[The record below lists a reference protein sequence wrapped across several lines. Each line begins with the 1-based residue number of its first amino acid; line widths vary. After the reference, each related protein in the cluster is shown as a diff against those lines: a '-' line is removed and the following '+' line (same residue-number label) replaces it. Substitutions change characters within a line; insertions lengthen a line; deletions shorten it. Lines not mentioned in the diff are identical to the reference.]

1 MNPPVVVRHS
11 IEGVNPPEAPPQRDE
26 VVHFCF
32 SSFSIKYLIQN
43 QKSFREVEKLANVV
57 VSEMDFR
64 PVYENPVEIVERK
77 GLGHPD
83 TICDNLAEE
92 LSVALCKLYLEEF
105 GFVQHHNVD
114 KALLVGGV
122 ANPSFGGGEIITP
135 IEIYL
140 VGRAIKEKG
149 EKKLPVDEIAIDV
162 AKDWLKKNIRNLDP
176 ERHVVIIPKIRP
188 GSKDLVELFERFAK
202 KGEVPLANDTSFAV
216 GYAPFDDLEKVVYY
230 TERFLN
236 SQEFKKEHPYLGEDI
251 KVMGVRL
258 GDKIRIT
265 IAAAFVD
272 KYVENTDDY
281 LQKKETIRQK
291 ALENAFKYTDKEVEI
306 FINTADSPENNSVY
320 ITVTGTSAEAG
331 DDGQVG
337 RGNRPNGLIT
347 PYRPMTLEAAAGKN
361 PVSHVGK
368 IYSAVASTIAK
379 KVVTEIEEIEE
390 AYCYLVSQIGKP
402 ITQPQA
408 CDVKIRTKRDVKG
421 IEESIKKIAEEEIS
435 KISEIWKG
443 YVKKKFTIA

>member
-1 MNPPVVVRHS
+1 
-11 IEGVNPPEAPPQRDE
+11 
-26 VVHFCF
+26 
-32 SSFSIKYLIQN
+32 
-43 QKSFREVEKLANVV
+43 LANVV
-57 VSEMDFR
+57 VSLMDFK

-77 GLGHPD
+77 GTGHPD

-92 LSVALCKLYLEEF
+92 LSVALCKLYLQEF

-122 ANPSFGGGEIITP
+122 ADPKFGGGEIITP

-140 VGRAIKEKG
+140 VGRAIKEKDG
-149 EKKLPVDEIAIDV
+149 KLLPVDELAIEV
-162 AKDWLKKNIRNLDP
+162 AKKWLKENIRNLDP
-176 ERHVVIIPKIRP
+176 DKHVIITPKIRP

-216 GYAPFDDLEKVVYY
+216 GYAPFDDLEKVVYN
-230 TERFLN
+230 TEKYLN
-236 SQEFKKEHPYLGEDI
+236 SAEFKKEHPYLGEDI

-272 KYVENTDDY
+272 KYVKNVNDY
-281 LQKKETIRQK
+281 LEKKESVKQK
-291 ALENAFKYTDKEVEI
+291 ALENAAKYTDKDVEV
-306 FINTADSPENNSVY
+306 FINTADNPKGGSVY

-368 IYSAVASTIAK
+368 IYSAVANIIANR
-379 KVVTEIEEIEE
+379 VVNEIEDIEE
-390 AYCYLVSQIGKP
+390 AYCYMVSQIGKP
-402 ITQPQA
+402 ITEPQA
-408 CDVKIRTKRDVKG
+408 CDVKVRTKRDIKG
-421 IEESIKKIAEEEIS
+421 IEELIKKIAEEEIAN
-435 KISEIWKG
+435 IPEIWKG
-443 YVKKKFTIA
+443 YVEKKFTIA

>member
-1 MNPPVVVRHS
+1 M
-11 IEGVNPPEAPPQRDE
+11 
-26 VVHFCF
+26 
-32 SSFSIKYLIQN
+32 
-43 QKSFREVEKLANVV
+43 ANVF
-57 VSEMDFR
+57 VSEMDFK

-77 GLGHPD
+77 GTGHPD

-122 ANPSFGGGEIITP
+122 AEPRFGGGEIITP

-140 VGRAIKEKG
+140 VGRAIKEKDG
-149 EKKLPVDEIAIDV
+149 KPLPVDELAIEV
-162 AKDWLKKNIRNLDP
+162 AKEWLSKNIRNLDP
-176 ERHVVIIPKIRP
+176 NKHVIITPKIRP

-216 GYAPFDDLEKVVYY
+216 GYAPFDDLERVVYK
-230 TERFLN
+230 TERYLN
-236 SQEFKKEHPYLGEDI
+236 SPSFKKEHPYLGEDI

-258 GDKIRIT
+258 GDKIRLT

-272 KYVENTDDY
+272 KYVENVDDY
-281 LQKKETIRQK
+281 LQKKEIVRQK
-291 ALENAFKYTDKEVEI
+291 ALENAAKYTDKEVEI
-306 FINTADSPENNSVY
+306 FINTADNPADGSVY
-320 ITVTGTSAEAG
+320 ITVTGTSSEAG

-368 IYSAVASTIAK
+368 IYSAVANIIANR
-379 KVVTEIEEIEE
+379 VVNEIEDIEE
-390 AYCYLVSQIGKP
+390 AYCYMVSQIGKP
-402 ITQPQA
+402 ITEPQA
-408 CDVKIRTKRDVKG
+408 CDVKVRTKRDIKG
-421 IEESIKKIAEEEIS
+421 IEEVIKKIAEEEIA
-435 KISEIWKG
+435 KIPEIWKG
-443 YVKKKFTIA
+443 YVEKKFTVA

>member
-1 MNPPVVVRHS
+1 
-11 IEGVNPPEAPPQRDE
+11 
-26 VVHFCF
+26 
-32 SSFSIKYLIQN
+32 
-43 QKSFREVEKLANVV
+43 LANVI
-57 VSEMDFR
+57 VSPMDFK

-92 LSVALCKLYLEEF
+92 LSVALCKLYLKEF

-122 ANPSFGGGEIITP
+122 ADPRFGGGEIITP

-140 VGRAIKEKG
+140 VGRAVKEKDG
-149 EKKLPVDEIAIDV
+149 KPLPVDELAVEV
-162 AKDWLKKNIRNLDP
+162 AKSWLRENIPNLDADK
-176 ERHVVIIPKIRP
+176 HVIVYPRIRP

-216 GYAPFDDLEKVVYY
+216 GYAPFDDLEKVVFN
-230 TERFLN
+230 TELYLN
-236 SQEFKKEHPYLGEDI
+236 SKEFKKEHPFLGEDI

-258 GDKIRIT
+258 GSKIRIT

-272 KYVENTDDY
+272 RFVKSVPDY
-281 LQKKETIRQK
+281 LEKKEIVRKK
-291 ALENAFKYTDKEVEI
+291 ALEHAARFTDKEVEV
-306 FINTADSPENNSVY
+306 FVNTADNPEGGSVY

-368 IYSAVASTIAK
+368 IYSAVANLIAER
-379 KVVTEIEEIEE
+379 VVREVEGIEET
-390 AYCYLVSQIGKP
+390 YVYLVSQIGKP
-402 ITQPQA
+402 ITEPQA
-408 CDVKIRTKRDVKG
+408 CDVKVRTKR
-421 IEESIKKIAEEEIS
+421 EIKAIKEDLKNLVPI
-435 KISEIWKG
+435 KLP
-443 YVKKKFTIA
+443 

>member
-1 MNPPVVVRHS
+1 
-11 IEGVNPPEAPPQRDE
+11 
-26 VVHFCF
+26 
-32 SSFSIKYLIQN
+32 
-43 QKSFREVEKLANVV
+43 LANVV
-57 VSEMDFR
+57 VSLMDFK

-77 GLGHPD
+77 GTGHPD

-122 ANPSFGGGEIITP
+122 AEPKFGGGEIITP

-140 VGRAIKEKG
+140 VGRAIKEKNG
-149 EKKLPVDEIAIDV
+149 KPLPVDELAIEV
-162 AKDWLKKNIRNLDP
+162 AKNWLRENIRNLDP
-176 ERHVVIIPKIRP
+176 DRHVIITPKIRP

-216 GYAPFDDLEKVVYY
+216 GYAPFDDLEKVVYN
-230 TERFLN
+230 TERYLN
-236 SQEFKKEHPYLGEDI
+236 SADFKKDHPYLGEDI

-272 KYVENTDDY
+272 KYVNDVNDY
-281 LQKKETIRQK
+281 LEKKEIVKQK
-291 ALENAFKYTDKEVEI
+291 ALENATKYTDKEVEI
-306 FINTADSPENNSVY
+306 FINTADNPEDGSVY
-320 ITVTGTSAEAG
+320 ITVTGTSSEAG

-368 IYSAVASTIAK
+368 IYSAVANIIAK
-379 KVVTEIEEIEE
+379 RVVNEIEEIEE
-390 AYCYLVSQIGKP
+390 AYCYMVSQIGKP
-402 ITQPQA
+402 ITEPQA
-408 CDVKIRTKRDVKG
+408 CDVKVRTKRDIKG
-421 IEESIKKIAEEEIS
+421 IEELIKKIAEEEIAQ
-435 KISEIWKG
+435 IPEIWKG
-443 YVKKKFTIA
+443 YLEKKFQVA